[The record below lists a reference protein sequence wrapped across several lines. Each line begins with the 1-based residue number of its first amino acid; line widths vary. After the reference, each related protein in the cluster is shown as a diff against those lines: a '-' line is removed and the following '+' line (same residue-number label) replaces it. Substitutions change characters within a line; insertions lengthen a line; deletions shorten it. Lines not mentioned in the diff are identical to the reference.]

1 MDNDEKIRNSKLIKD
16 IFHHLLGYEDILF
29 KFKYKNFFLKN
40 QPNMDDFLKYRN
52 ESMKIVQ

>member
-29 KFKYKNFFLKN
+29 KFKYKKFFLKN
-40 QPNMDDFLKYRN
+40 QPNMDDFLKYRFQLN
-52 ESMKIVQ
+52 NF